1 MNQKSNS
8 PPFLYRL
15 RVIKSFL
22 RIRFIR
28 KLVMCGSLMV
38 MPAFAAGTGSGFELL
53 HESALGQWTLDR
65 DVNSPGF
72 SCSIT
77 FRENKSKGTA
87 LGFVGP
93 NANSPSGAIVFT
105 GPKIPKATESKT
117 TTARLETEGDPPQ
130 TVRAMHFQGPA
141 GLGGLAV
148 VTEMKSTVSA
158 IDDQESVRLKI
169 GSQTV
174 FELSYDG
181 GHQARDAMLACMS
194 AGRSNQDVE
203 KTRNSQAPRK

>member
-1 MNQKSNS
+1 MPNKKMNRNMS
-8 PPFLYRL
+8 PSPFKYR
-15 RVIKSFL
+15 VGMEKSFA

-28 KLVMCGSLMV
+28 AMVTCGSLMV
-38 MPAFAAGTGSGFELL
+38 LPAFAAGTGSGFELL

-77 FRENKSKGTA
+77 FSEKNSKGAT
-87 LGFVGP
+87 LGFLGP
-93 NANSPSGAIVFT
+93 TADSSSGLIVFT
-105 GPKIPKATESKT
+105 SPKIPKATESKT
-117 TTARLETEGDPPQ
+117 TAARLETEGDPPQ
-130 TVRAMHFQGPA
+130 TVRAVHLPGPA
-141 GLGGLAV
+141 GRGLLAV

-158 IDDQESVRLKI
+158 IDDHERVRLKI

-181 GHQARDAMLACMS
+181 GHQARDALLACMG
-194 AGRSNQDVE
+194 A
-203 KTRNSQAPRK
+203 RK